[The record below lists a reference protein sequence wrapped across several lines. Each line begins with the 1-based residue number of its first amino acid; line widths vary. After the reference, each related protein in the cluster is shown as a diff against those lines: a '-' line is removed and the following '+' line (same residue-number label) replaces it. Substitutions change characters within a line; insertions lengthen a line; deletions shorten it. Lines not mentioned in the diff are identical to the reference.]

1 MPVGE
6 HGSGITF
13 PLRAMNH
20 QIKSHLLAVQDKCA
34 HAKWSRRHELTRAC
48 GRLGQA
54 FALLVDERP
63 EETDVRE
70 RISSSRLV
78 HMGAWLQAAELRR
91 RLRST
96 VEENAN
102 LRRRC
107 AALEHEVPHASTS
120 PRHEIRIAFGL
131 HAAQHDSRT
140 TRSCP
145 VRVHARKLITGPH
158 RFARGGRRQRVATA
172 AALIRQLVTSPL
184 SRWYGCFQRERR
196 RSQGGWQPV
205 DHPRLGVRGTC
216 ERSGGRA

>member
-34 HAKWSRRHELTRAC
+34 HAKRSRRHELIRAC

-54 FALLVDERP
+54 FALLDERA

-70 RISSSRLV
+70 RICSSRLV
-78 HMGAWLQAAELRR
+78 LYGCMVVVPQQSFCLSQVAELRR

-120 PRHEIRIAFGL
+120 PPA
-131 HAAQHDSRT
+131 
-140 TRSCP
+140 
-145 VRVHARKLITGPH
+145 
-158 RFARGGRRQRVATA
+158 
-172 AALIRQLVTSPL
+172 
-184 SRWYGCFQRERR
+184 
-196 RSQGGWQPV
+196 
-205 DHPRLGVRGTC
+205 
-216 ERSGGRA
+216 